1 MGNID
6 FNAVFETLK
15 EGVTDL
21 AKVTVQNYLNDAK
34 ADGIKLVESLKT
46 DIKTWGEEF
55 IAGKLTEDDI
65 KYLVLAKKELIE
77 MNALKQAGLS
87 LVKVD
92 EFKNGLLQLVIKTI
106 IGLI

>member
-6 FNAVFETLK
+6 LNALLDTLK
-15 EGVTDL
+15 EGVTSL

-46 DIKTWGEEF
+46 DIKIWGEEF
-55 IAGKLTEDDI
+55 VAGRLTEDDV
-65 KYLVLAKKELIE
+65 KFLVLAKKDLIE
-77 MNALKQAGLS
+77 MNALKQAGLG
-87 LVKVD
+87 LIKVD
-92 EFKNGLLQLVIKTI
+92 EFKNAILQLIIKTI

>member
-15 EGVTDL
+15 DGVTSL
-21 AKVTVQNYLNDAK
+21 ATTTAQNYLNDAK
-34 ADGIKLVESLKT
+34 ADGIKLVESLKK
-46 DIKTWGEEF
+46 DIKTWGEQF
-55 IAGKLTEDDI
+55 VAGELTEDDV
-65 KYLVLAKKELIE
+65 KFLVLSKKDLIE

-92 EFKNGLLQLVIKTI
+92 EFKKGLLELIVKTLT
-106 IGLI
+106 GLI